1 MAREIVK
8 SENAT
13 VKIPELELEIPACQ
27 KGLLSTI
34 EGIISTAYEELEE
47 YSNKNKV
54 SLQYKFF
61 LSITF
66 KFHSNIRLFFR
77 LLILNHV
84 KKLIFS
90 SEN

>member
-54 SLQYKFF
+54 S
-61 LSITF
+61 
-66 KFHSNIRLFFR
+66 
-77 LLILNHV
+77 V
-84 KKLIFS
+84 
-90 SEN
+90 

>member
-1 MAREIVK
+1 LKDLAREIVK

-13 VKIPELELEIPACQ
+13 VKIPELELEIPACK

-54 SLQYKFF
+54 GKG
-61 LSITF
+61 
-66 KFHSNIRLFFR
+66 
-77 LLILNHV
+77 
-84 KKLIFS
+84 
-90 SEN
+90 